1 MVEPY
6 NSTYQQFTFLLF
18 DHTYNK
24 IIIVINL
31 IFIQS
36 SKQSSNPTPY
46 TVLINTL
53 NWYMK
58 LNTERGKGHVDS
70 YGHCGWSDH
79 NFSYWEFQLNVMS
92 STKEWVVLKTLS
104 DDWCLKNPKEEGFF
118 QDTNTVFPFPMCYL
132 NSSYY
137 AAGEGGAVSSCP
149 GPGFF

>member
-1 MVEPY
+1 MTQRMFEPY
-6 NSTYQQFTFLLF
+6 NSTYQQFTILLF

-31 IFIQS
+31 IFI
-36 SKQSSNPTPY
+36 QSSNPTPY

-79 NFSYWEFQLNVMS
+79 NFSYWNVMS
-92 STKEWVVLKTLS
+92 STKEWVVLKTLF
-104 DDWCLKNPKEEGFF
+104 DNLCLKTPKDRFF
-118 QDTNTVFPFPMCYL
+118 LDTKTTNTLFPFPMCYL